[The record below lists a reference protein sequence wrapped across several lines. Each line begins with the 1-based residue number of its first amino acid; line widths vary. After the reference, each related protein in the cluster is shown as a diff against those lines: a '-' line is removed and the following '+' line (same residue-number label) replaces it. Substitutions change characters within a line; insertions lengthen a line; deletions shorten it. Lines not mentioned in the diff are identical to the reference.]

1 MLLVDTFSGWV
12 EAFPAKGETATVVAK
27 KISEEIVPRYGLPVT
42 MGSVTDL
49 PL

>member
-1 MLLVDTFSGWV
+1 MVLVDTFSGWV
-12 EAFPAKGETATVVAK
+12 EAFPTKEEIAIVVAK
-27 KISEEIVPRYGLPVT
+27 KILKEIVTRYGLPVT